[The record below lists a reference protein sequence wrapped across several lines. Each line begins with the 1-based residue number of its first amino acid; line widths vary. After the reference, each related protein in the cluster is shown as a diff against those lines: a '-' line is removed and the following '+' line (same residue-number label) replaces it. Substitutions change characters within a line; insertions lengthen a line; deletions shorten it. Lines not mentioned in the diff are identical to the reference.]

1 MSIKVQ
7 LQKMPRR
14 ASPVTQKVLLF
25 LVGYAERM
33 ALPRSLGSDSQ
44 EDLISSILSSNSHF
58 MSTTNQPLQDQVAI
72 VTGAGRGI
80 GESIARYFVEA
91 GAKVAVVSRSE
102 ANSSKV
108 AAALEA
114 IRPGSAKA
122 YAVDVA
128 DFDAVQKVGDQ
139 IVADFGRADILV
151 NNAGI
156 TKDNLLMRMSS
167 EDWDAVLDTNLK
179 GAFNFIRAL
188 LRTMM
193 KQRSG
198 RIINISSVSGL
209 MGLAGQTNYAAS
221 KAGMI
226 GLTKAL
232 AKEVA
237 SRGIT
242 VNVVAPGFIETDM
255 TAVLNEEIRKGALA
269 QIPLARFG
277 QPEEIAGTVA
287 FLSGPAAS
295 YITGQVLAVDGGM
308 AM

>member
-1 MSIKVQ
+1 MLI
-7 LQKMPRR
+7 
-14 ASPVTQKVLLF
+14 LL
-25 LVGYAERM
+25 
-33 ALPRSLGSDSQ
+33 SDSLVQ
-44 EDLISSILSSNSHF
+44 EKAISSTGTSRLELKTKYSNPNFS
-58 MSTTNQPLQDQVAI
+58 MSTSTQPLQDQVAI

-80 GESIARYFVEA
+80 GESVARYFVDA

-108 AAALEA
+108 ASALEA
-114 IRPGSAKA
+114 IRPGSARA

-128 DFDAVQKVGDQ
+128 DFDAVQKVGEQ
-139 IVADFGRADILV
+139 IITDFGRADILV

-156 TKDNLLMRMSS
+156 TRDNLLMRMSS
-167 EDWDAVLDTNLK
+167 EEWDAVLDTNLK
-179 GAFNFIRAL
+179 GAFNFVRSI
-188 LRTMM
+188 LRTMI

-255 TAVLNEEIRKGALA
+255 TAVLNEEIRKGALS
-269 QIPLARFG
+269 QIPLFRFG
-277 QPEEIAGTVA
+277 QPEEIAATVG
-287 FLSGPAAS
+287 FLSGSSAS
-295 YITGQVLAVDGGM
+295 YITGQVIAVDGGM
-308 AM
+308 SM

>member
-1 MSIKVQ
+1 
-7 LQKMPRR
+7 
-14 ASPVTQKVLLF
+14 
-25 LVGYAERM
+25 
-33 ALPRSLGSDSQ
+33 
-44 EDLISSILSSNSHF
+44 
-58 MSTTNQPLQDQVAI
+58 MSTSNHPLQDQVAI

-128 DFDAVQKVGDQ
+128 DFDAVQKVGEQ

-277 QPEEIAGTVA
+277 QPGEIAGTVA
-287 FLSGPAAS
+287 FLSGPSSS

>member
-1 MSIKVQ
+1 MS
-7 LQKMPRR
+7 
-14 ASPVTQKVLLF
+14 
-25 LVGYAERM
+25 
-33 ALPRSLGSDSQ
+33 
-44 EDLISSILSSNSHF
+44 H
-58 MSTTNQPLQDQVAI
+58 TNQTLQDQVAI
-72 VTGAGRGI
+72 VTGSGRGI

-91 GAKVAVVSRSE
+91 GAKVAIVSRSE
-102 ANSSKV
+102 ENSSKV
-108 AAALEA
+108 ATSLDL
-114 IRPGSAKA
+114 IRSGSARP

-128 DFDAVQKVGDQ
+128 DFDAVQKVGEQ

-156 TKDNLLMRMSS
+156 TRDNLLMRMSS
-167 EDWDAVLDTNLK
+167 EEWDSVLDTNLK
-179 GAFNFIRAL
+179 GAFNFVRAI
-188 LRTMM
+188 

-255 TAVLNEEIRKGALA
+255 TSVLNEEIRKGALA
-269 QIPLARFG
+269 QIPLSRFG
-277 QPEEIAGTVA
+277 QPEDIAETVA
-287 FLSGPAAS
+287 FLCSPAAG

-308 AM
+308 SM